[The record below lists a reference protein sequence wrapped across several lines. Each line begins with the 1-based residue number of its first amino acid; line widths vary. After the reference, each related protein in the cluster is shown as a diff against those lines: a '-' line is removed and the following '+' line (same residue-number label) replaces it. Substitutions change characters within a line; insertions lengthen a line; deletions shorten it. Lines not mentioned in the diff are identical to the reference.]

1 MKWCRQRHSCLV
13 LDCHE
18 SAHDLPLAS
27 SRLHTCNGHQQ
38 HQCNA
43 SMANVKSAISHQID
57 NQSALP
63 PHAPSLSSNSHFRRG
78 LGFFAFV
85 SRHERLS
92 CRFDGFHI
100 RLPRKQRVGIA
111 STLTP
116 RSPSFAMLRCLT
128 RRATVRLSQLP
139 VLYLKRYVGKG
150 FRLFRFDFDLGLGM
164 LAVGL
169 FGELVGDMV
178 VDC

>member
-1 MKWCRQRHSCLV
+1 
-13 LDCHE
+13 
-18 SAHDLPLAS
+18 
-27 SRLHTCNGHQQ
+27 
-38 HQCNA
+38 
-43 SMANVKSAISHQID
+43 
-57 NQSALP
+57 
-63 PHAPSLSSNSHFRRG
+63 
-78 LGFFAFV
+78 
-85 SRHERLS
+85 
-92 CRFDGFHI
+92 
-100 RLPRKQRVGIA
+100 
-111 STLTP
+111 
-116 RSPSFAMLRCLT
+116 MLRCLT